1 MGSARNS
8 LVFTRSIP
16 VNSFQTIG
24 AIAFNHKVGDPNGS
38 QGNFFLLRNKYQF
51 KSTEAI
57 ARLDSR
63 YSIFAYVIDGLDL
76 LQTLQPGDSIVSARI
91 RDGYYSITNSNSAV
105 KNTGFLRIMK

>member
-1 MGSARNS
+1 MNS
-8 LVFTRSIP
+8 L
-16 VNSFQTIG
+16 QTIG

-76 LQTLQPGDSIVSARI
+76 LQTLQPGDIIVNAKVRE
-91 RDGYYSITNSNSAV
+91 GFYSMSSSSRAA
-105 KNTGFLRIMK
+105 KNTGSLRIMK